1 MSDMLE
7 IAQNNSELKFRSR
20 TSWNRI

>member
-7 IAQNNSELKFRSR
+7 IAQKNSELKFRSR
-20 TSWNRI
+20 TW